1 MIPVYGDSPYLE
13 ETLKSIEKNVPSDI
27 PVTVIE
33 DYSEGASKKNVV
45 EKYPRV
51 EYISN
56 NKRLG
61 IARNFNKCFELS
73 RGLYTQIIGSD
84 DIYCISNFTNTFEKI
99 ALHNYA
105 STPAL
110 IIFDAEIIDSIG
122 GKSFSLIDLVK
133 KLMRPLRQGR
143 LNSHSLLKS
152 ILIGQWIYFPATLW
166 QTSYVIKRGFNDEY
180 FTAFDLELLIYTCLT
195 YEEIY
200 YFRESLISYRR
211 HISSQSS
218 KLAKNGLRFKEE
230 LAIHKQYSIYFKGKK
245 MYTDYLLSLLAFT
258 VRLNR
263 LWSLLKHRIT
273 YKQIF

>member
-13 ETLKSIEKNVPSDI
+13 ETLQSIEKNVPPGI

-33 DYSEGASKKNVV
+33 DYSEGSSKKNIV

-56 NKRLG
+56 SKRLG

-84 DIYCISNFTNTFEKI
+84 DIYCISNFSNTFEKI

-105 STPAL
+105 SKPAL

-122 GKSFSLIDLVK
+122 GKSLSLIDAVK
-133 KLMRPLRQGR
+133 KLMRPLKQGKI
-143 LNSHSLLKS
+143 NSHFLLKTL
-152 ILIGQWIYFPATLW
+152 LIGQWIYFPGTLW
-166 QTSYVIKRGFNDEY
+166 QTSYVIERGFNDKY

-200 YFRESLISYRR
+200 YFREPLISYRR
-211 HISSQSS
+211 HLSSQSS
-218 KLAKNGLRFKEE
+218 QLAKNGLRFEEE
-230 LAIHKQYSIYFKGKK
+230 LAIHQQYSIYFKGKK
-245 MYTDYLLSLLAFT
+245 MYTDYFLSLLALT

-263 LWSLLKHRIT
+263 LWSLLKNRIS
-273 YKQIF
+273 YKKIF